1 MAYIKHSCSLVQ
13 SSIVMKQDYQE
24 DSIGLSTMQL
34 VYRTMR
40 PGLSN
45 DLQQI
50 SDSRKTAIID
60 SELDRLNIYIAIL
73 HETRLA
79 EMDH

>member
-1 MAYIKHSCSLVQ
+1 
-13 SSIVMKQDYQE
+13 MKQDYQD

-34 VYRTMR
+34 VCMTMR
-40 PGLSN
+40 HGLSN

-50 SDSRKTAIID
+50 SDSWKTAIID

-73 HETRLA
+73 QETRLA